1 LDVLWQ
7 TKIGEGDI
15 SLSLAEIDPPAIVV
29 GSFFEKFCV
38 KELQRQHQ
46 EQWRGTQNKDD
57 K

>member
-1 LDVLWQ
+1 M
-7 TKIGEGDI
+7 
-15 SLSLAEIDPPAIVV
+15 SLAEIDPPAIVV